1 MPQTLPCDQFSSSL
15 GQFFANEASG
25 FFQQEESGVLI
36 SAIFISRQK
45 LENYRITGQTHVHV
59 CVTGAGK
66 VQVPAA
72 ALGHVP
78 KSLVRGW
85 DRLIIAAAANLAISI
100 GLARDRTSHFA
111 QRNKGSVT
119 IRKTRSNWAV
129 RASFLYVDRLYSTG
143 NSEFSFS
150 RLFPSRV
157 QMMATAGKTG
167 WLTIARMVLFG
178 RRISRTLSGRSMVIV
193 HGSAHVVTT
202 GGYSPRQKNGTPW
215 KFCQIHER
223 T

>member
-1 MPQTLPCDQFSSSL
+1 MPQTLPRDQFSSSL

-111 QRNKGSVT
+111 QR
-119 IRKTRSNWAV
+119 IDIY
-129 RASFLYVDRLYSTG
+129 RAACCSSLIPR
-143 NSEFSFS
+143 
-150 RLFPSRV
+150 
-157 QMMATAGKTG
+157 
-167 WLTIARMVLFG
+167 LTIVAFNCFSTIMQNEDTDNGPSVKVAD
-178 RRISRTLSGRSMVIV
+178 RRR
-193 HGSAHVVTT
+193 A
-202 GGYSPRQKNGTPW
+202 
-215 KFCQIHER
+215 
-223 T
+223 